1 MYLEEELCARRAQTR
16 RVVMQRLLTFIA
28 FFAGMAGMV
37 LAGSETI
44 YSVTVTSDM
53 TSAETAYNCTGGTV
67 TFSEAPSTYT
77 DKSIT
82 LLDGTTISST
92 YSLKLDGKSDYVL
105 LSLSNGTTL
114 QAGDSIYIGV
124 FATDK
129 GNEYGVTLKAST
141 ESTTGVTCS
150 STVSKK
156 TTVEE
161 LPYVVT
167 ESDELY
173 ENSNVYVY
181 RTSGSVY
188 FYSARIVRPS
198 GEDGDTEDDDEDG
211 EDGDTNGGT
220 TEEEED
226 TTATDS
232 TAAET
237 TAWDKIAFFEFET
250 LTTKSNTSGTST
262 SSSEIT
268 VSGCT
273 VLWSSIQVDNAQTAN
288 GDNYYKFSGDDAYIT
303 IELTDDSF
311 AAGDSVVFD
320 IINTSNTA
328 HGVIFGASN
337 KTITGSSNNKNNAE
351 SIGYVLTASDIDSG
365 GAITVSRSNS
375 SVYIHGASVY
385 RYPQP
390 SVTITASI
398 DDECAVGDEVTLTAT
413 LANIT
418 SGTLTW
424 KTVAGSDTTV
434 VKTAENLSDTTA
446 VDTIDT
452 KGEHV
457 YYCEVATGDTTVV
470 SNTVTITGVSLY
482 TPVLTSILSTGDTL
496 TSDGDT
502 TFVPMQYTSVKASIA
517 SKTTNATVYYTTST
531 TGYATYSSNES
542 TLWTAIDVN
551 TSTITVAPTIA
562 GVYLTVVAVLAAS
575 DNIEAETAYAY
586 AHYLSCYPYITFN
599 RDSALSTLAVADT
612 NGEPL
617 GIKVNYVYE
626 TTTTDETTGETTTT
640 VTTDDLT
647 SECSFS
653 YSSDD
658 KTVATVDTNG
668 TVKGVAVGTVTI
680 KVTLT
685 KLEGYYALSDAD
697 TASVTIAVTADY
709 MPSVS
714 INTEK
719 TTISYSKLSDDD
731 YTDIDVYEFDD
742 DGTVYVDL
750 ATPSGDAYSNY
761 TVFYTLDGSTPT
773 WKNGHLYNDEPI
785 ALTHSAYIH
794 AIAYDK
800 VSESSSPTSNIAK
813 ADNDD
818 SSTSSTTAAVTRST
832 YCNPTSIA
840 RASFHFPGTKGVYFD
855 EGDSYD
861 PGEQFA
867 ITGDDGDTLCIATLG
882 SSDDPDDLWD
892 KTASAGQ
899 IKSSRI
905 YRFIN
910 YAIGNEDAMNE
921 PSTFYKSSD
930 SEVYDGSESS
940 FTTFDAP
947 IMGCYVMFEP
957 KQDGEIST
965 VLRQNGIIAT
975 YSYDGNR
982 QSEWQNMRK
991 RLIYVCDETGTPVDS
1006 LRAMINPNATMA
1018 VQSGADDDGNTKLIN
1033 VYDSCSTT
1041 SENMPFY
1048 QKLVYSKYMTL
1059 QGYDYYDVDD
1069 EWPAD
1074 SLTAAATFW
1083 EKEANSKMPY
1093 NLIYKDGKGWLTMS
1107 LTYVMYTFP
1116 VEAGKTYFMMGNR
1129 TKVGPCGF
1137 EFTPAETAEA
1147 TTADDGNE
1155 DSGDD
1160 TSASETAVTIEAK
1173 TTTGVTALPSTVKG
1187 ACDVTLERKF
1197 FKDVWTSLVL
1207 PFSVSPSMLQDVF
1220 GDSTEVMHFNGISD
1234 ETLYLM
1240 KHYHQ
1245 MIVAGTP
1252 VFIRPSKEV
1261 DCPTFENV
1269 TYGTYTYATDDNG
1282 VWYISD
1288 VSSDIPAADTTATS
1302 DNWTLQ
1308 CSYIPKTTSA
1318 NFYLLVYDTTDEDEP
1333 YNGFYHYTTSTTMAG
1348 TRAWLESSS
1357 TTAQIKAVSVGGVT
1371 ELDDSET
1378 TGILNAVLGNDTAEG
1393 NVGSGNGNVYNINGQ
1408 LVRRASDGIDGL
1420 AKGIYIVNGKKFIV
1434 K

>member
-1 MYLEEELCARRAQTR
+1 MYLEKELCARRAQTPR
-16 RVVMQRLLTFIA
+16 FVMQRLLTFIA

-53 TSAETAYNCTGGTV
+53 TSNDQAYSCTGGTV
-67 TFSEAPSTYT
+67 TFSDAPSAYT

-82 LLDGTTISST
+82 LLDGSPSSST

-114 QAGDSIYIGV
+114 QAGDTIYIGV
-124 FATDK
+124 FATDT
-129 GNEYGVTLKAST
+129 GTDRGITLKSST
-141 ESTTGVTCS
+141 ESSDGVTCS

-173 ENSNVYVY
+173 QKSDVYVY
-181 RTSGSVY
+181 WTSKSVY
-188 FYSARIVRPS
+188 FYSARIVRS
-198 GEDGDTEDDDEDG
+198 SSD
-211 EDGDTNGGT
+211 GGT
-220 TEEEED
+220 TEDGDGSDDDGDTSGDSSEED
-226 TTATDS
+226 GDSSEDDDTAVE
-232 TAAET
+232 A

-250 LTTKSNTSGTST
+250 LTTKNNTSGTST

-268 VSGCT
+268 VSGCK
-273 VLWSSIQVDNAQTAN
+273 VSWSSIQVDNAQTS
-288 GDNYYKFSGDDAYIT
+288 GEDNYYKFSGNDAYIT

-311 AAGDSVVFD
+311 VAGDSVVFD

-328 HGVIFGASN
+328 SGVIFSTSN
-337 KTITGSSNNKNNAE
+337 KTINGSANNKNNAE

-365 GAITVSRSNS
+365 GTITVSRSNS

-390 SVTITASI
+390 SVTISAGGVE
-398 DDECAVGDEVTLTAT
+398 ECAVGDEVTLTAT
-413 LANIT
+413 LTNIT

-424 KTVAGSDTTV
+424 KKVADSSTTDVSSTTDLSNTTV
-434 VKTAENLSDTTA
+434 TV
-446 VDTIDT
+446 TIDT

-457 YYCEVATGDTTVV
+457 YYCEVATSDTTVV
-470 SNTVTITGVSLY
+470 SNSVTITGVSLY

-502 TFVPMQYTSVKASIA
+502 TFVPMQYTSVTASIV
-517 SKTTNATVYYTTST
+517 SQTSGATVYYTTSN

-542 TLWTAIDVN
+542 TLWTQIDVN
-551 TSTITVAPTIA
+551 TSPITVKPTIA
-562 GVYLTVVAVLAAS
+562 GVYLTVVAVLEGTDEA
-575 DNIEAETAYAY
+575 DAETAYAY

-647 SECSFS
+647 SECTFS

-658 KTVATVDTNG
+658 ETVATVDNNG

-685 KLEGYYALSDAD
+685 ALKGYYALSDAD

-709 MPSVS
+709 MPLVS

-731 YTDIDVYEFDD
+731 YTDIDVYEFDS

-750 ATPSGDAYSNY
+750 ATPTGDAYSNY
-761 TVFYTLDGSTPT
+761 SVFYTLDGSTPT
-773 WKNGHLYNDEPI
+773 WKNGHLYSDEPI

-800 VSESSSPTSNIAK
+800 VSESSSSTSNIAK
-813 ADNDD
+813 ADSDD
-818 SSTSSTTAAVTRST
+818 SSTSSTTAAVTRSA

-921 PSTFYKSSD
+921 PSTFYKSS
-930 SEVYDGSESS
+930 SSAVYDGSGSS

-1018 VQSGADDDGNTKLIN
+1018 VQSGANDDGETKLIN
-1033 VYDSCSTT
+1033 VYDSCSTS
-1041 SENMPFY
+1041 SENMQFY

-1083 EKEANSKMPY
+1083 TDEASSKMPY
-1093 NLIYKDGKGWLTMS
+1093 NILYKEGKGWLTMS

-1129 TKVGPCGF
+1129 TKIGPCGF

-1147 TTADDGNE
+1147 PTADDENG

-1160 TSASETAVTIEAK
+1160 TSTSAATVTIEAK
-1173 TTTGVTALPSTVKG
+1173 TTDGVTALPSTVKG
-1187 ACDVTLERKF
+1187 ACDVELERKF

-1207 PFSVSPSMLQDVF
+1207 PFSVSPSMLQEVF

-1234 ETLYLM
+1234 KTLYLM

-1269 TYGTYTYATDDNG
+1269 TYGTYTYATDDND
-1282 VWYISD
+1282 VWYISSVGSD
-1288 VSSDIPAADTTATS
+1288 VPAADNTATS
-1302 DNWTLQ
+1302 DSWTLQ
-1308 CSYIPKTTSA
+1308 CSYIPQTTSD

-1333 YNGFYHYTTSTTMAG
+1333 YNGFYHYTTPTTMAG

-1357 TTAQIKAVSVGGVT
+1357 TTEQIKAVSVGGVT

-1393 NVGSGNGNVYNINGQ
+1393 NVGSGSGNVYNINGQ
-1408 LVRRASDGIDGL
+1408 LVRRACDGIDGL